1 MAEPRIEPRRKG
13 PNATQTMLL
22 PAIDMVAEAIAAVP
36 PGTVAD
42 LAHVRTTLAAQY
54 GADACC
60 PVTVQRHVR
69 TLAEEAAANPANAV
83 PYWRV
88 IDPDRPTAGR
98 LAGGVEAIRARRS
111 AEQAVR

>member
-36 PGTVAD
+36 PGTAAD
-42 LAHVRTTLAAQY
+42 LAQIRTSLAARY
-54 GADACC
+54 SADACC
-60 PVTVQRHVR
+60 PVTVQRHIR
-69 TLAEEAAANPANAV
+69 TLAEEAVANPAKAV

-88 IDPDRPTAGR
+88 IDPDRPTAAR

-111 AEQAVR
+111 AEQAAR

>member
-1 MAEPRIEPRRKG
+1 MAQPVIEPRRKG
-13 PNATQTMLL
+13 KHASQTMLL
-22 PAIDMVAEAIAAVP
+22 PAIDMVAQAIAAVP

-42 LAHVRTTLAAQY
+42 LAQVRTALATRY

-69 TLAEEAAANPANAV
+69 TLAEEAAANPAKAV

-88 IDPDRPTAGR
+88 VDPDRPTAHR

-111 AEQAVR
+111 AEQAAS